1 MAFKPAMRQ
10 EELWVGEMAG
20 VVVGGRRVLLV
31 NVDGD
36 VCAYEDRC
44 PHRALPLS
52 QGKLL
57 GSRLVCRAH
66 EWTYDAC
73 TGHGLNPDNIALRR
87 FPVRIAEHDIEVD
100 VEVNTEGEAE
110 GDTDAR

>member
-1 MAFKPAMRQ
+1 MAFTPAMRH

-20 VVVGGRRVLLV
+20 VDVGGRRVLLV

-44 PHRALPLS
+44 PHRSLPLS
-52 QGKLL
+52 RGMLL
-57 GSRLVCRAH
+57 GRRLVCRAH

-73 TGHGLNPDNIALRR
+73 TGHGVNPDNVALRR
-87 FPVRIAEHDIEVD
+87 YPVRIAAHHIEVD
-100 VEVNTEGEAE
+100 VDVDFGAE
-110 GDTDAR
+110 GDADAR